1 MATSW
6 GSILQDEKQLEELA
20 KQAIDRALAEGMLL
34 RSAQNPSS
42 SDVSFHHVPLSP
54 PSMLGAAPLDQ
65 RLFLSFILFN
75 N

>member
-1 MATSW
+1 MAASW

-20 KQAIDRALAEGMLL
+20 QQAIDRALAEGVLL

-42 SDVSFHHVPLSP
+42 SDVSCLEPTLPGWGQPLWVKDYIS
-54 PSMLGAAPLDQ
+54 
-65 RLFLSFILFN
+65 FLILFN